1 MLDAGNL
8 LTSSTRRGATLR
20 LRVKLATQMFALASL
35 LTVYG
40 VVLPVASRWTHSELE
55 AGGRAMSE
63 EAKGEL
69 QPFAELPVE
78 NVFTTAQEPLAEL
91 PVGEVFTMA
100 RRPSAETP
108 VSELFTM
115 DELQIGGVV
124 LYVVGVLYM
133 FVVIAITCDEYLVP
147 ALDVMVQRFEIS
159 PAIAGATLMT
169 AGGSAPELFVS
180 LIGTMYGSDI
190 GVGTVVGSAAL
201 NMLLVVGSC
210 AVFARETL
218 SLTWWPFLR
227 DSVCCSLALLAV
239 AAVLGILTPSRVELW
254 EAGALLGLYACYC
267 LLMPRHQTLR
277 RSSLHVELLEEG
289 ESPVTTP
296 EAHECPFLVPFKVRP
311 TVREALLDSEA
322 VADAC
327 IGFAFRGLKRA
338 VASAFGRL
346 DVNGNGFIE
355 AAAVR
360 QLLEELGHSE
370 CSETMLEA
378 LDARLDENEDGKISL
393 FEFDSW
399 YVARAL
405 LVEQKL
411 TRAFRTCDTNGD
423 GTVDEDGA
431 KKLLEHLNPIQLQG
445 DYREIE
451 LENAVESLLRKSLR
465 SRLHRA
471 KMATV
476 VAVEPEALVGPPEE
490 DIADNKYDVD
500 NDEAVWAD
508 TAAYCSDSVPLSA
521 EAEPVVAEDVAPSKD
536 DVDNDLSG
544 DASIKAGRRSPI
556 GAQRPRSPSGD
567 LRGTQRPRSVSREM
581 RPASIKPLSP
591 QGQRSRSPSRELR
604 PAIIKPTP
612 LPPQGQRSR
621 SPTGE
626 PRPAIIKPTPSSP
639 PPSPPSAAPPLLLSS
654 PPPPHLPSLP
664 PSPPSKE
671 DSFVNSRRSAEDSF
685 VNSRRSA
692 PHSDTPALITMADFR
707 TWYLETPYWEEKMKV
722 ADKDVDDAMDLS
734 CCPAPDTSAGIG
746 ALRFFLILPI
756 VTCLKLT
763 LPDVKVGAK
772 AYWYP
777 VTLVGALAWVAMAS
791 YSMVTWAAIVA
802 NVFGIPHAILGLT
815 FLAAGTSVPDLLT
828 AVIVA
833 QQGEADA
840 AASFAV
846 GRSVFD
852 VLVGLPLPWLVY
864 NLYYGQA
871 AVVGAESLFGSLL
884 ILFSMVA
891 LVTCTIACFGW
902 RMTRC
907 LGYCLFLFYAAFVA
921 QDFARAQGLLVI
933 PGF

>member
-1 MLDAGNL
+1 MSDWRASDWRAHTISVFDDEEKTPL
-8 LTSSTRRGATLR
+8 RRAPLR
-20 LRVKLATQMFALASL
+20 LRVKLATQIFALASL

-69 QPFAELPVE
+69 QPFAELPVK
-78 NVFTTAQEPLAEL
+78 NVLTTAQEPLAEL

-115 DELQIGGVV
+115 DELQSGGVV
-124 LYVVGVLYM
+124 LYVVGILYM
-133 FVVIAITCDEYLVP
+133 FLVIAITCDEYLVP

-159 PAIAGATLMT
+159 PAIAGATFMA

-201 NMLLVVGSC
+201 NMLLVVGTC

-218 SLTWWPFLR
+218 SLTWWPILR

-289 ESPVTTP
+289 ESHVTPP
-296 EAHECPFLVPFKVRP
+296 EAVTECPFLVPFKVRP
-311 TVREALLDSEA
+311 TVRESLLDPEA
-322 VADAC
+322 VEDAC
-327 IGFAFRGLKRA
+327 IAFAFRKLKRA

-346 DVNGNGFIE
+346 DVDGNGFIE

-370 CSETMLEA
+370 CSEAMIEA
-378 LDARLDENEDGKISL
+378 LDARLDQNEDGKISF

-405 LVEQKL
+405 VVEQKL
-411 TRAFRTCDTNGD
+411 TRAFRTCDSNGD

-431 KKLLEHLNPIQLQG
+431 KNLLEHLNPIQLQG

-465 SRLHRA
+465 SRRHRA
-471 KMATV
+471 KMASV
-476 VAVEPEALVGPPEE
+476 VAVEPEAPNKEALVGPPAE
-490 DIADNKYDVD
+490 DVAPNKDDVD
-500 NDEAVWAD
+500 NDEAVRAD
-508 TAAYCSDSVPLSA
+508 AAAYCSDSAPLSV
-521 EAEPVVAEDVAPSKD
+521 EGEPVVAED
-536 DVDNDLSG
+536 LSE
-544 DASIKAGRRSPI
+544 DAFIKAGRRSPI

-567 LRGTQRPRSVSREM
+567 LRGNQRPRSISREM

-604 PAIIKPTP
+604 PATLKPTP

-626 PRPAIIKPTPSSP
+626 LRPAIIKSTPSSP

-671 DSFVNSRRSAEDSF
+671 DSFVYP
-685 VNSRRSA
+685 RRSA

-734 CCPAPDTSAGIG
+734 CCPSPDTSAGIG

-763 LPDVKVGAK
+763 LPDVKEGTK

-777 VTLVGALAWVAMAS
+777 VTLVGALAWVAIAS

-802 NVFGIPHAILGLT
+802 NVFGIPHAVLGLT

-840 AASFAV
+840 AASFVV

-891 LVTCTIACFGW
+891 LITCTIACFGW

-907 LGYCLFLFYAAFVA
+907 LGYCLFLFYAAFIA

>member
-1 MLDAGNL
+1 MSDWRASDWRAHTISVFDDEEKKPL
-8 LTSSTRRGATLR
+8 RRAPLR

-55 AGGRAMSE
+55 AGGRALSE

-69 QPFAELPVE
+69 QPFAGLPVE
-78 NVFTTAQEPLAEL
+78 NVLTTAQEPLAEL
-91 PVGEVFTMA
+91 PVGEVLTMA

-115 DELQIGGVV
+115 DELQSGGVV
-124 LYVVGVLYM
+124 LYVVGILYM
-133 FVVIAITCDEYLVP
+133 FLVIAITCDEYLVP

-159 PAIAGATLMT
+159 PAIAGATFMA

-201 NMLLVVGSC
+201 NMLLVVGTC

-218 SLTWWPFLR
+218 ELTWWPILR

-277 RSSLHVELLEEG
+277 RSSSHVELLEEG
-289 ESPVTTP
+289 ESHVTPP
-296 EAHECPFLVPFKVRP
+296 EAVTECPFLVPFKVRP
-311 TVREALLDSEA
+311 TVRESLLDPEA
-322 VADAC
+322 VEDAC
-327 IGFAFRGLKRA
+327 IAFAFRKLKRA

-346 DVNGNGFIE
+346 DVDGNGFIE

-370 CSETMLEA
+370 CSEAMIEA
-378 LDARLDENEDGKISL
+378 LDARLDQNEDGKISF

-405 LVEQKL
+405 VVEQKL
-411 TRAFRTCDTNGD
+411 TRAFRTCDSNGD

-431 KKLLEHLNPIQLQG
+431 KNLLEHLNPIQLQG

-471 KMATV
+471 KMASV
-476 VAVEPEALVGPPEE
+476 VAVEPEAPNKEALVGPPAE
-490 DIADNKYDVD
+490 DVAPNKDDVD
-500 NDEAVWAD
+500 NDEAVRAD
-508 TAAYCSDSVPLSA
+508 AAAYCSDSAPLCV
-521 EAEPVVAEDVAPSKD
+521 EGEPVVAEDLSEVAF
-536 DVDNDLSG
+536 N
-544 DASIKAGRRSPI
+544 KAGRRSPI

-567 LRGTQRPRSVSREM
+567 LRGTQRPRSIS
-581 RPASIKPLSP
+581 
-591 QGQRSRSPSRELR
+591 
-604 PAIIKPTP
+604 
-612 LPPQGQRSR
+612 
-621 SPTGE
+621 
-626 PRPAIIKPTPSSP
+626 
-639 PPSPPSAAPPLLLSS
+639 
-654 PPPPHLPSLP
+654 H
-664 PSPPSKE
+664 
-671 DSFVNSRRSAEDSF
+671 
-685 VNSRRSA
+685 
-692 PHSDTPALITMADFR
+692 FR

-734 CCPAPDTSAGIG
+734 CCPSPDTSAGIG

-763 LPDVKVGAK
+763 LPDVKEGTK

-777 VTLVGALAWVAMAS
+777 VTLVGALAWVAIAS

-802 NVFGIPHAILGLT
+802 NVFGIPHAVLGLT

-840 AASFAV
+840 AASFVV

-891 LVTCTIACFGW
+891 LITCTIACFGW

-907 LGYCLFLFYAAFVA
+907 LGYCLFLFYAAFIA